1 MKILEVKYPLGSLK
15 NQKAP
20 GRYIDAFLYAN
31 LKVMAEKIT
40 SDMTFLGVIFSS
52 TLEVGTG
59 KSVLA
64 TQIGEAWEL
73 LIKEIHGIDLHYG
86 LDNIVWRPKELIDRA
101 FKVPK
106 YSYLLLDEWEDA
118 HYWSELGMTFRQF
131 FRKCRQ
137 LNLFIMVIIPNW
149 FQLPINYAI
158 SRSIFAIDVKFG
170 DNFERGFFDFY
181 GFDAKKNLYVKGK
194 KFNDYK
200 VTKPDFDGKFYD
212 GYGVNE
218 DEYRKKKREDMEK
231 WDDDEQKPKVSQY
244 ALACGVVK
252 QVYKYFKGKKG
263 VNMTEDTLAEAL
275 GKNRRTISY
284 MLTHDSSEGW
294 GDVPPTTPIADTP
307 YNLHRRSEVK
317 QDEEEEED
325 NQID

>member
-1 MKILEVKYPLGSLK
+1 MKILEDKYPKGSIK
-15 NQKAP
+15 GQKTA
-20 GRYIDAFLYAN
+20 GRYIEEVLYEN
-31 LKVMAEKIT
+31 LKVMAETIVK
-40 SDMTFLGVIFSS
+40 DMTFLGVIFSS

-64 TQIGEAWEL
+64 TQIGETWEL

-86 LDNIVWRPKELIDRA
+86 VDNIVWRPKELIERA

-170 DNFERGFFDFY
+170 SNFERGFFDFY
-181 GFDAKKNLYVKGK
+181 DFNAKKDLYIKGK

-200 VTKPDFDGKFYD
+200 VANATFHGRFND

-218 DEYRKKKREDMEK
+218 EEYRRKKREDMEK
-231 WDDDEQKPKVSQY
+231 WDTDEKKPKVSQY

-252 QVYKYFKGKKG
+252 QIYTYFKGKKG
-263 VNMTEDTLAEAL
+263 INMTEDTLAEAL
-275 GKNRRTISY
+275 GKRRTTISY
-284 MLTHDSSEGW
+284 MLTHDSDEGW
-294 GDVPPTTPIADTP
+294 GDVPNTTPMASKS
-307 YNLHRRSEVK
+307 YNNVINPK
-317 QDEEEEED
+317 GQQDEEEEVD
-325 NQID
+325 SQTD